1 MMAIFFSKFLKF
13 HVDLK
18 MAKKFNKILLR
29 FYIIAF
35 ELVPAN
41 SKYYKENTCHRQ
53 TMFKQRAIKY
63 QILPTREV
71 F

>member
-1 MMAIFFSKFLKF
+1 MMAIFYSKFLKF

-53 TMFKQRAIKY
+53 TMF
-63 QILPTREV
+63 
-71 F
+71 